1 MKKGDIIIIA
11 AVICAAAFLYFSG
24 ILSPGEKGGKA
35 VVYIDGKKV
44 QEISLDQEGEYTFE
58 TEDGGYNVLLI
69 KDGKADML
77 EADCRDKIC
86 VNHSPIYR
94 ENESITCLPHKL
106 VVEIE
111 GGEKNDVDAVAG

>member
-1 MKKGDIIIIA
+1 M
-11 AVICAAAFLYFSG
+11 
-24 ILSPGEKGGKA
+24 
-35 VVYIDGKKV
+35 YIDGKKV

-69 KDGKADML
+69 KDGKAYML

-94 ENESITCLPHKL
+94 ENESITCLLHKL

-111 GGEKNDVDAVAG
+111 GGEKNNVDAVAG